1 MTVDVITCVAPDL
14 RKLKPL
20 EYNAYENYELHVK
33 RVKHIMHTAVFNGVD
48 ILITGAFVCGAFM
61 NDSEVAA
68 MTWNE
73 ALKDYRRKLD
83 YIVFA
88 IYFRQR

>member
-1 MTVDVITCVAPDL
+1 
-14 RKLKPL
+14 
-20 EYNAYENYELHVK
+20 
-33 RVKHIMHTAVFNGVD
+33 MHTAVFNGVD